1 MQISRAEMY
10 SPHVIDTL
18 IVAEMG
24 LPPDQFERAAK
35 NGFNEIGTL
44 LKPHEEVYLRVAE
57 YQVVKGWLSIR
68 FKIGDTTR
76 TFWTWDKRYA
86 IDLPLGGTMPGF
98 VEPIGWCEIE

>member
-68 FKIGDTTR
+68 SRSAIPRARSGPGTR
-76 TFWTWDKRYA
+76 
-86 IDLPLGGTMPGF
+86 GTP
-98 VEPIGWCEIE
+98 